1 MSEFQIA
8 ADSFPIWKALLWVFY
23 PMFVLVAVEVLLRS
37 VNDDDDDDFG
47 GGRGVRVTELQP
59 AYSASGA

>member
-1 MSEFQIA
+1 
-8 ADSFPIWKALLWVFY
+8 
-23 PMFVLVAVEVLLRS
+23 MFVLVAIEVLLRS

-59 AYSASGA
+59 AYAASGA